1 MRVSFILSLLS
12 ALLLLGACQEKRPDY
27 VMDRRK
33 MESVLYDYH
42 LAQALANQRSDS
54 AAYYNNL
61 YTKSVFL
68 KHKISEEVFDS
79 SMLWYMSNTEE
90 LYKIY
95 DRLDERLAGDAK
107 KHKASLDRT
116 RADVDNDTLDIW
128 EGKSAYLLSTSLG
141 AGKISFTQKADSSFR
156 EGDLLTW
163 SFRTKW
169 MYREGNKRAI
179 ALLALVYDNDS
190 VAVVSHSIYRTG
202 VEMLNIKVAKRP
214 VKAIRG
220 FVYQSTTWSEKPKLL
235 SLSEMA
241 LYRVSKKQLPQ
252 DSLKPAA
259 EASSLVRDTLERG
272 SGKAEQAR

>member
-1 MRVSFILSLLS
+1 MRASFILSLLL

-61 YTKSVFL
+61 YTESVFL
-68 KHKISEEVFDS
+68 KHKISEAVFDS

-107 KHKASLDRT
+107 NHRATLDGAG
-116 RADVDNDTLDIW
+116 ADMNNDTLNIW
-128 EGKSAYLLSTSLG
+128 EGRSAYLLSTSLG
-141 AGKISFTQKADSSFR
+141 AGKMSFAQEADSSFR

-163 SFRTKW
+163 SFKTKW
-169 MYREGNKRAI
+169 MYREGSKRAI

-190 VAVVSHSIYRTG
+190 VATVSHSIYRTG
-202 VEMLNIKVAKRP
+202 VETLNIKVAKRP
-214 VKAIRG
+214 VKEIRG

-235 SLSEMA
+235 SLSEVE
-241 LYRVSKKQLPQ
+241 LCKVSKKQLLQ
-252 DSLKPAA
+252 DSVKPAA
-259 EASSLVRDTLERG
+259 KPSPSVRDTLEHG
-272 SGKAEQAR
+272 SGKAEQAQ